1 MVLIPD
7 EKNSGIS
14 DNIKI
19 AGFDVSKHAV
29 NTFVKRYEKTNLDPD
44 YDNGK
49 AHTTSE
55 ILTAIELNRDSW
67 GLYLKCIIALL
78 GTNIWVLIPLFIATN
93 HKVNTLAL
101 IPPIFFGTVTNI
113 MVGANLLPGA
123 MEAGLIE
130 YVNIWGILVVLLV
143 AITVVKIEFI
153 IDKQENYEYSNFLYI
168 LKANEIPVINY
179 YIISIVNQ

>member
-7 EKNSGIS
+7 EENSGIS

-55 ILTAIELNRDSW
+55 ILTAIELNRNSW

-78 GTNIWVLIPLFIATN
+78 G
-93 HKVNTLAL
+93 
-101 IPPIFFGTVTNI
+101 TNI

-153 IDKQENYEYSNFLYI
+153 IDKHENYEYSNFLYI